1 MKLKSVLLSLL
12 AAAFVAA
19 FCAACATTNPRLSRA
34 EAEKIA
40 LAKVP
45 GGQVKEAELEKEHGV
60 LVWSFDIATPGS
72 PNITEVLVNATTGE
86 IVRTEIET
94 PADQAKEA
102 KEKKK

>member
-12 AAAFVAA
+12 AAGFVAA
-19 FCAACATTNPRLSRA
+19 LCAACATMTPRLSRA
-34 EAEKIA
+34 DAEKIA

-45 GGQVKEAELEKEHGV
+45 GGQIKEAELEKEHGV

-72 PNITEVLVNATTGE
+72 PNITEVLVNANTGE
-86 IVRTEIET
+86 IVKTEIET